1 MHTQTHAGPLPLMR
15 LFSRSK
21 ACLHV
26 HVYVYVFLCVL
37 GIRLRITSVLRHTA

>member
-26 HVYVYVFLCVL
+26 HVYVFLCVL